1 MSAMLFDKP
10 KDIRKK
16 PAVPHEESN
25 EAREQSGDWPDS
37 EGLSGQGSES
47 ALAHLREIERKRIDK
62 PEKAH

>member
-1 MSAMLFDKP
+1 MLFNKP

-16 PAVPHEESN
+16 PAVLHEEPN
-25 EAREQSGDWPDS
+25 EAHEQPGDWPDS

-47 ALAHLREIERKRIDK
+47 ALAHLRDIERRRIDK